1 VFSLADAGLSAR
13 HWPPER
19 RAAGDGGLLRA
30 GACYRI
36 FCPAATL
43 LLSIDV
49 TDRRTL

>member
-1 VFSLADAGLSAR
+1 VFSLADG

-19 RAAGDGGLLRA
+19 RAAGDGGAPLLLRA